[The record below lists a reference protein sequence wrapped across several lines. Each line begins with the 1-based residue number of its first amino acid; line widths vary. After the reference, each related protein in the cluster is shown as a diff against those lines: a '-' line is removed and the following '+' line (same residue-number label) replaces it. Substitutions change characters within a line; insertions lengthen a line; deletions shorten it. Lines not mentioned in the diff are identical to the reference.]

1 MALTRKFLKAL
12 GLSEQSVQAI
22 LQAHAQALEALRAS
36 LPQPRAA
43 GESRGDGTAAPAA
56 PTRAQNDTSAAWA
69 GANEA
74 DRPERA
80 EQPPA
85 GPSLAPG
92 QTPQPRAGAES
103 DTPAAP
109 DGAQDDTP
117 APAGDDEGPEGL
129 WRQKYEALQREFEA
143 YRAGVAAQRAQAA
156 RELAARA
163 WYQSQGIT
171 GAALRI
177 ALRGSAAEIAALQLD
192 DNGQLLDDAPLK
204 ALLAGDFAPLVG
216 SEALEGAPTAAPPA
230 DTGGYTSKK
239 EIMAIQDRQKRRT
252 AIAANLDLF

>member
-22 LQAHAQALEALRAS
+22 LQAHTQALEALRAS
-36 LPQPRAA
+36 LPQTRAA
-43 GESRGDGTAAPAA
+43 GGSRGDGTAAPATENDTR
-56 PTRAQNDTSAAWA
+56 PLSTRAQDGALAAPAAENDTRPLS
-69 GANEA
+69 
-74 DRPERA
+74 DRPENNA
-80 EQPPA
+80 LAASAA
-85 GPSLAPG
+85 G
-92 QTPQPRAGAES
+92 S
-103 DTPAAP
+103 DTRPLSTQ
-109 DGAQDDTP
+109 AQDDAP

-252 AIAANLDLF
+252 AIAANLNLF